1 MLLSFPQVLLVLDW
15 KTEKVMNSDW
25 GRDWAPVAVP
35 IYKRYK
41 QTNNRM

>member
-1 MLLSFPQVLLVLDW
+1 MLLSFPQVLSVLDW
-15 KTEKVMNSDW
+15 KTAKVMNW
-25 GRDWAPVAVP
+25 DWAPVAVP